1 MHNRCDVG
9 PGSLQLGLSP
19 DTGVVLEGLT
29 EAEITMAEGLDGSL
43 DTNSLYAAAAAAG
56 VDAERVS
63 ELITILNEH
72 HLLVDTDRAWLSS
85 VGGPP
90 RHPRRPDTTAI
101 AIAAAYGL
109 PGDAFDHVAAR
120 STQHVVISGEG
131 DVPYALAD
139 LLRVGGI
146 GQVSV
151 GANAVNS
158 LDLELR
164 GHTRPVRD
172 SPGSAGRWISPTPLI
187 WWCWPQWGRSTRT
200 RASRGCA
207 AAYRTSLW
215 SFRLIGFRS
224 AR

>member
-109 PGDAFDHVAAR
+109 PG
-120 STQHVVISGEG
+120 
-131 DVPYALAD
+131 
-139 LLRVGGI
+139 
-146 GQVSV
+146 
-151 GANAVNS
+151 
-158 LDLELR
+158 
-164 GHTRPVRD
+164 
-172 SPGSAGRWISPTPLI
+172 
-187 WWCWPQWGRSTRT
+187 
-200 RASRGCA
+200 
-207 AAYRTSLW
+207 
-215 SFRLIGFRS
+215 
-224 AR
+224 